1 MEAISSYVANLREKP
16 EHARRRAAFW
26 WAFGVTFVI
35 FLFWLASFDL
45 VGKKVQT
52 SAAAVA
58 SQVSSPGQSLVA
70 GIGALGSDLWTTITG
85 PKKVTFSEIEVLP
98 GKN

>member
-1 MEAISSYVANLREKP
+1 MQAIYSYVENLREKP
-16 EHARRRAAFW
+16 HHIRRRAAFW
-26 WAFGVTFVI
+26 WAFGITFVI

-52 SAAAVA
+52 SAASVA

-70 GIGALGSDLWTTITG
+70 GVGALGSDLWSMITG
-85 PKKVTFSEIEVLP
+85 PKKVTFSEVEVAP
-98 GKN
+98 AKN